1 MNSGA
6 LSANPFVAPGMI
18 KDPRLFVGRK
28 EELQAIASRMSG
40 VQPTSVNIVGKK
52 YIGKSSLLYHFFLTW
67 EQRVTDPSRYVV
79 IYLSLRDA
87 NCKTEMD
94 FYEVVAEALLNRL
107 ALWKLQLR
115 NPLQLQPLNRQAFS
129 DAIKK
134 WQQQQVLPVL
144 CLDDFEV
151 LLQRPQ
157 QFDHNF
163 YNSLRS
169 LMDDSALM
177 LAIASRK
184 KLGTYAAEKGLT
196 SPFFNVGQTLVL
208 RELTTDEAIQLTRL
222 PDNTG
227 APALSIDEQN
237 YAQQWGKRHPYE
249 LQLACKCLWEARYQ
263 DKDIKWAKEQFL
275 QEINQSQSSS
285 NHHWLQ
291 WQWLRWIVW
300 DFPVR
305 LGRVAKFIGA
315 NVDDTTNWIIGFV
328 ILILLIFVV
337 VGLVNWE
344 QVKDLLQK
352 SLGR

>member
-28 EELQAIASRMSG
+28 EELNAIASRMSG
-40 VQPTSVNIVGKK
+40 VQPTSINIVGEKH
-52 YIGKSSLLYHFFLTW
+52 IGKSSLLYHFFLTW
-67 EQRVTDPSRYVV
+67 EQRVTDPNRYVV

-87 NCKTEMD
+87 NCETEMG
-94 FYEVVAEALLNRL
+94 FYDAVAKALLNRL

-115 NPLQLQPLNRQAFS
+115 SPLQVQPLDRQAFA

-134 WQQQQVLPVL
+134 WQQQHVLPVL
-144 CLDDFEV
+144 CLDDFQM
-151 LLQRPQ
+151 LLERPQ
-157 QFDHNF
+157 EFDNNF
-163 YNSLRS
+163 YNNLRS

-208 RELTTDEAIQLTRL
+208 GELTTDEAIQLTRL
-222 PDNTG
+222 PDSTS
-227 APALSIDEQN
+227 ASALSVNEQN
-237 YAQQWGKRHPYE
+237 CAQQWGKRHPYK
-249 LQLACKCLWEARYQ
+249 LQLACRYLWEARHQ
-263 DKDIKWAKEQFL
+263 GKDIKWAKEQFL
-275 QEINQSQSSS
+275 QQINQSQSSS
-285 NHHWLQ
+285 NHPWLK

-300 DFPVR
+300 DFPIR
-305 LGRVAKFIGA
+305 LGRVTKFIGG
-315 NVDDTTNWIIGFV
+315 NVDEVKSLITGYV
-328 ILILLIFVV
+328 ILISVILIV

-352 SLGR
+352 AVGG